1 MAKTA
6 PDAAIDGGLTYI
18 DGSDYMCLCSAQP
31 ATYSDARE
39 AVMLAEVSLAA
50 SDIVI
55 ADDVSGR
62 KATIGAMSGVA
73 VSAGGTGNHIALV
86 KVGDTTLRYVT
97 TCTAIAVTTDGTV
110 DFPAWKIN
118 VQDPT

>member
-1 MAKTA
+1 MAKVA

-18 DGSDYMCLCSAQP
+18 DGADYQCLCSAEP

-39 AVMLAEVSLAA
+39 AVMLAEVALDAG
-50 SDIVI
+50 DILV

-62 KATIGAMSGVA
+62 KATIGAKAGVA
-73 VSAGGTGNHIALV
+73 VTTGGTATHVALV

-97 TCTAIAVTTDGTV
+97 TCTGIAITSDGTV
-110 DFPAWKIN
+110 DFGSWKIN
-118 VQDPT
+118 IGDPT